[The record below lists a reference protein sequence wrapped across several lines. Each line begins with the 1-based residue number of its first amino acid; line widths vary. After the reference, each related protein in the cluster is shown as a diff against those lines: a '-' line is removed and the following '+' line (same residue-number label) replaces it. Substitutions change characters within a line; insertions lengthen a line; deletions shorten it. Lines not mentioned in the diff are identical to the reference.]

1 MRLGTCL
8 PRDESAIVNG
18 EFSIDKALE
27 AISKEGIKGCL
38 YNFVTDESLWEKTSI
53 SFSKSLKNAGI
64 TLLEYNPSFFIQPLE
79 HEGCKPFANS
89 IVKALSISES
99 IGCLN
104 ATVCTGGYNGVYS
117 HPRNK
122 TQESWELLKETC
134 VLVAEE
140 AARRN
145 LRTRLL
151 IEPVYT
157 SVIWS
162 PEILAKFIDEID
174 SPNIQGHMDI
184 ANCLNFDMIYDHG
197 GFIKESFGI
206 LGSRIHSSHIKDVSP
221 LSSSYFPGLEEKQ
234 TGEGVMDIRT
244 YIDCISR
251 MPAGFPAIIEHLHY
265 MSDIRRSYTRIKAI
279 ADEMGISV
287 WDE

>member
-8 PRDESAIVNG
+8 PGDEAPSANG
-18 EFSIDKALE
+18 EFSIDEALE
-27 AISKEGIKGCL
+27 AISKEGIKGCMSSL
-38 YNFVTDESLWEKTSI
+38 VADESLWEKTSI
-53 SFSKSLKNAGI
+53 SFSRSLRNAGI
-64 TLLEYNPSFFIQPLE
+64 TLLEYCMSFYIQPLE
-79 HEGCKPFANS
+79 RGGCKPFANS

-104 ATVCTGGYNGVYS
+104 VIACVGGYNYLCA

-122 TQESWELLKETC
+122 TQESWELNKETC

-145 LRTRLL
+145 IRTRLL

-174 SPNIQGHMDI
+174 SPNIQGHMDV
-184 ANCLNFDMIYDHG
+184 ANFLNFDMIYDHSN
-197 GFIKESFGI
+197 FIKESFEI
-206 LGSRIHSSHIKDVSP
+206 LGNRIHSSHIKDVST
-221 LSSSYFPGLEEKQ
+221 LFCSYFPGLEEKQ
-234 TGEGVMDIRT
+234 VGEGVLDIRT

-251 MPAGFPAIIEHLHY
+251 MPADFPAMIEHLSHL
-265 MSDIRRSYTRIKAI
+265 SDIRRSYMRIKAI
-279 ADEMGISV
+279 TDEMGISV

>member
-8 PRDESAIVNG
+8 PRDESASING
-18 EFSIDKALE
+18 EFNMDKALE

-38 YNFVTDESLWEKTSI
+38 FNFVTDESLWEETSI

-64 TLLEYNPSFFIQPLE
+64 KLLEYNPSFYIQTLE
-79 HEGCKPFANS
+79 HEGCKPFTNS

-104 ATVCTGGYNGVYS
+104 VVTCVGGYSNLRS

-122 TQESWELLKETC
+122 TQESWEVLKETC
-134 VLVAEE
+134 ILVAEE

-145 LRTRLL
+145 LRARLL
-151 IEPVYT
+151 IEPVYI

-162 PEILAKFIDEID
+162 PEILAKFIDEIN

-184 ANCLNFDMIYDHG
+184 VNCLNFDMIYDHG
-197 GFIKESFGI
+197 GFIKESFGK
-206 LGSRIHSSHIKDVSP
+206 LGNRIHSSHIKDVAP
-221 LSSSYFPGLEEKQ
+221 LSSYFPGLEEKQ
-234 TGEGVMDIRT
+234 VGEGVMDIRT
-244 YIDCISR
+244 YVECISK
-251 MPAGFPAIIEHLHY
+251 MPADFPAIIEHLSHI
-265 MSDIRRSYTRIKAI
+265 SDIRRSYMRIKAI
-279 ADEMGISV
+279 TDEMGISV
-287 WDE
+287 WND